1 MPSSKPHQT
10 PIAIIGL
17 GCIFADSPDH
27 KAFLHL
33 LTRGV
38 CAISDPPETHAHLRP
53 YLDPD
58 PKKPDHI
65 YCNRGGFLPEVDF
78 DPTEFGIPPSV
89 IEATDTSQLLG
100 LLVARQALADAGYGG
115 EKTFDRARTSVIL
128 GVTGTQELVIPLGAR
143 LGHPIWR
150 QALADAGVPEETA
163 RDVMDRIAD
172 GYVGWQENS
181 FPGLLGNVVA
191 GRIANRFDLGGTNCV
206 LDAACASSMGAIHTA
221 LMELTTGRAEMVIT
235 GGVDTI
241 NDAFMH
247 MCFSRTQILSPSGRI
262 RPFSQEADGTL
273 LGEGVG
279 MVVLKR
285 LADAQRD
292 GDRIYAVIKG
302 IGAGSDGKSQSIYA
316 PRVSGQV
323 AVLRQAY
330 AQAGVT
336 TDSVAM
342 VEAHGTGTRVGDE
355 VEFRALCEVFGQ
367 GDGPPNRCAL
377 GSVKSNIGH
386 TKAAA
391 GTAGLIKA
399 TLALYHKVLPPTLNA
414 QPADPKLGVADSPFY
429 INHTLRP
436 WLADTKSRRRAG
448 VSAFGFGGS
457 NFHAVLEE
465 YDPLK
470 TEPSWD
476 GAVEIAAFCADSG
489 QALATRLRQWA
500 GAIES
505 DARADAI
512 ARSAAESRGAFQADA
527 PWRATLVIAP
537 AEGAARL
544 HRQCDVAADHLDK
557 GRQDFVD
564 PKGHI
569 YIGSGSP
576 TEPPVFLFPGQGSQY
591 VGMGRDLTAVF
602 PEALAALQEAEAHFD
617 GEHPLSDL
625 LYPRMPDAADHDQQL
640 RHTAVAQPAIGA
652 VSAAALAVLQRFG
665 IAPTATCGHSYG
677 ELVAL
682 HAAGRFDRP
691 SLWRLSVAR
700 GQAMAAAGECA
711 GDAGAMSAVTAPLQ
725 DLAQMVQSMELPIV
739 LANRNS
745 PAQGVLSGATV
756 DIDAAETLCREK
768 GWRTVRLPVAAA
780 FHSRLV
786 AAAQAPFQQ
795 AVDQV
800 DWQTGTVPVMSNTR
814 GDAYPADAA
823 AARAL
828 LGGQLAH
835 PVDFVGNIENMYAG
849 GARTF
854 IEVGP
859 KSVLTR
865 LVTAILGQRS
875 HTTLALD
882 SSAGQ
887 RFGVID
893 LAAVLA
899 HLGALGYPVRLDRW
913 ETPLPP
919 ARTLRMR
926 IPLSGA
932 NYRRPRPAKPVTPP
946 LPKEPAT
953 EPRVKHAVASAEPTI
968 PTSRPT
974 LSAAPPNRPTPLK
987 TTGAAAGG
995 EPRTSHIAADHRART
1010 LREPMDDNRKARFN
1024 QILAGVQ
1031 QGLAAMQSLQSQT
1044 TQAHQKY
1051 LETQAEAHRTL
1062 QQMLRS
1068 TQYLA
1073 SVEGTALSEQEAP
1086 PARARH
1092 FSEPAAAFQAAE
1104 APMSEA
1110 FHSGATPRQ
1119 ASGHARN
1126 PSVADPV
1133 PPQAPAD
1140 KVSPQKAPTQTAST
1154 GAVDATLQDNLLQ
1167 IVSELTGYPVEM
1179 LGLEMD
1185 IESDLGI
1192 DSIKRVEILSTLEER
1207 MPHLPKV
1214 TPDMVGTLKTLGRIC
1229 EYLTADGSAAMCI
1242 AQTGSTAAEAPP
1254 TAAAV
1259 SNATADVQ
1267 HCIVDIV
1274 SELTGYPVEMLGL
1287 EMDIE
1292 ADLGIDS
1299 IKRVEILSTLEERMP
1314 HLPKVTPDMVGT
1326 LKTLGQICAYL
1337 TTGDGTATAGTQS
1350 GPTTA
1355 EAATTAAAGGA
1366 AAADVQHCIVDIVS
1380 ELTGYPA
1387 EMLGLEMD
1395 IEADL
1400 GIDSIKRVEILSTL
1414 EERMPHLPKVTPDM
1428 VGTLKTLGQICEYLS
1443 DGRSGIDTASD
1454 RPAALSQTA
1463 ATAARPTDVETAEQ
1477 ASPPTTAAPVPC
1489 LEIATVALPPL
1500 DAEPRRP
1507 APDHGKIAIVAP
1519 GNGPWA
1525 EQLAAAFADDGW
1537 EALIVE
1543 DRNRIADTSG
1553 WAGLVL
1559 VAPINPLEAFLWAKG
1574 AAPRLQQAALQGHA
1588 FFHTV
1593 TWLDGA
1599 FGFTGQ
1605 AIDDPEQGGLAGLAK
1620 TAALEWPAIRCG
1632 ALDVDPRWTDPASAA
1647 KAAVSEMLCK
1657 STGTTTEVGL
1667 SDKGRTGLQ
1676 QVTAAP
1682 RHLQTL
1688 SLASEDVVVVTG
1700 GARGVTAASALA
1712 LAQRT
1717 PCTLALLG
1725 RSPQPIAEPD
1735 WLAPLT
1741 SEGEMKQVLLQ
1752 HAEGPLTPKDLEST
1766 YRQWIANREITN
1778 TLDRCRKAG
1787 IRAAYFSLDVRDAAA
1802 VTETLAEIRQTL
1814 GPVKGLIHGAGVLA
1828 DRLIAEKSAEQF
1840 QQVYATKVEG
1850 LRTLL
1855 AATQQDELHYLVLFS
1870 SVSARC
1876 GNPGQVDY
1884 AMANETLNKIAQQQ
1898 ARLRP
1903 RCKVTAI
1910 NWGPWDG
1917 GMVSPALKRNFLAQG
1932 VQLIPVDQ
1940 GAAAMV
1946 AEMGHGDAAAV
1957 EVVIG
1962 AGLPAAAIP
1971 PAQATAPVAAA
1982 LPEDVMVQAARRE
1995 IDVDRCPVLQSHQLN
2010 GRPVVPLALM
2020 TEWLA
2025 HGALHANPGLVL
2037 HGIDHLRLLKGITLD
2052 RSPATIRLMAGRPRR
2067 KDGIY
2072 EVDVEIRNDGRNGN
2086 GVVHTRATAL
2096 LAEQLPPPPGF
2107 IENGHFKGNGKVQ
2120 APQAFY
2126 QKVLFHGDALHGI
2139 ERIIRLADDGMTA
2152 TIRSAPVPA
2161 QWLTDPLRSR
2171 WIGDPL
2177 VLDGAFQMAIIWCH
2191 EQRRQLCLPSYAATY
2206 RQYREKFPTDQVTV
2220 VLTVTAV
2227 TDRKMTGDFD
2237 FLDAKKEVVARLTGY
2252 EAIMDPGLANAF
2264 QR

>member
-33 LTRGV
+33 LTRGL

-115 EKTFDRARTSVIL
+115 DKTFDRARTSVIL

-172 GYVGWQENS
+172 GYVSWQENS

-221 LMELTTGRAEMVIT
+221 VMELSTGRSEMVIT

-285 LADAQRD
+285 LADAKRD

-323 AVLRQAY
+323 KVLRQAY
-330 AQAGVT
+330 AQAGVAT
-336 TDSVAM
+336 ESVAM
-342 VEAHGTGTRVGDE
+342 LEAHGTGTRVGDE

-377 GSVKSNIGH
+377 GTVKSNIGH

-436 WLADTKSRRRAG
+436 WLADAKTRRRAG

-470 TEPSWD
+470 SEPSWD
-476 GAVEIAAFCADSG
+476 GSVEIAAFSADSG
-489 QALATRLRQWA
+489 EALATRLRQWA
-500 GAIES
+500 GAIDSE
-505 DARADAI
+505 ARAEAI
-512 ARSAAESRGAFQADA
+512 RRSAAESRMAFQADA
-527 PWRATLVIAP
+527 PWRATLVITP

-544 HRQCDVAADHLDK
+544 HRQCDVAANHLDR
-557 GRQDFVD
+557 GRPDYVD
-564 PKGHI
+564 QKDHI

-576 TEPPVFLFPGQGSQY
+576 SEPPVFLFPGQGSQY
-591 VGMGRDLTAVF
+591 VGMGRDLVAVF
-602 PEALAALQEAEAHFD
+602 PEALAALQEAEAHFN

-625 LYPRMPDAADHDQQL
+625 LYPRTPDAADHAEQL

-652 VSAAALAVLQRFG
+652 VSAAALAILERFG
-665 IAPTATCGHSYG
+665 IAPGAACGHSYG

-682 HAAGRFDRP
+682 HAAGRIDRA

-700 GQAMAAAGECA
+700 GQAMAAAGTHAE
-711 GDAGAMSAVTAPLQ
+711 DAGAMSAVTAPLQ
-725 DLAQMVQSMELPIV
+725 ELAEMLQSRDLPIV

-745 PAQGVLSGATV
+745 PSQGVLSGATV

-786 AAAQAPFQQ
+786 AAAQEPFQK

-800 DWQTGTVPVMSNTR
+800 DWQAGTVPVMSNTQ

-828 LGGQLAH
+828 LGRQLAH
-835 PVDFVGNIENMYAG
+835 PVDFVGNIEHLYAG

-865 LVTAILGQRS
+865 LVTAILGERP

-913 ETPLPP
+913 EAPLAP

-932 NYRRPRPAKPVTPP
+932 NYRRPRPAKPATPS
-946 LPKEPAT
+946 LPKMPAAEPQ
-953 EPRVKHAVASAEPTI
+953 VKHAGAAAEPTI
-968 PTSRPT
+968 ATSRSFSLAQTATRQTPPKAT
-974 LSAAPPNRPTPLK
+974 DTGHGGPIRTSQSAADPF
-987 TTGAAAGG
+987 G
-995 EPRTSHIAADHRART
+995 RTQ
-1010 LREPMDDNRKARFN
+1010 REPMDDIQKARFN

-1073 SVEGTALSEQEAP
+1073 GVGGTALPEQEAP

-1104 APMSEA
+1104 APMHA
-1110 FHSGATPRQ
+1110 APRSGATPRQ

-1126 PSVADPV
+1126 PSVAAPV
-1133 PPQAPAD
+1133 PPHAPAD
-1140 KVSPQKAPTQTAST
+1140 KASSQNAASAPTPAAT
-1154 GAVDATLQDNLLQ
+1154 VDNTLQDNLLQ

-1185 IESDLGI
+1185 IEADLGI

-1214 TPDMVGTLKTLGRIC
+1214 TPDMVGTLKTLGQIC
-1229 EYLTADGSAAMCI
+1229 EYLSAGGRAATAEGPTGATVPEAA
-1242 AQTGSTAAEAPP
+1242 
-1254 TAAAV
+1254 AAAV
-1259 SNATADVQ
+1259 ADSNAATDVQ
-1267 HCIVDIV
+1267 RCIVDIV

-1326 LKTLGQICAYL
+1326 LKTLGRICEYL
-1337 TTGDGTATAGTQS
+1337 TVDGGATSNAQT

-1355 EAATTAAAGGA
+1355 EAPATAVIDSN
-1366 AAADVQHCIVDIVS
+1366 AAADVQRCIVAIVS
-1380 ELTGYPA
+1380 ELTGYPV

-1428 VGTLKTLGQICEYLS
+1428 VGTLKTLGRICEYLT

-1454 RPAALSQTA
+1454 RPAELSQA
-1463 ATAARPTDVETAEQ
+1463 AETAARQTDTDTAEQ

-1500 DAEPRRP
+1500 DAAPQRP
-1507 APDHGKIAIVAP
+1507 APGHGKIAIVAP

-1525 EQLAAAFADDGW
+1525 EQLAAVFADAGW
-1537 EALIVE
+1537 EALCV
-1543 DRNRIADTSG
+1543 DNRNRIAETSG
-1553 WAGLVL
+1553 WGGLVL
-1559 VAPINPLEAFLWAKG
+1559 VAPMNPQEAFLWAKA
-1574 AAPRLQQAALQGHA
+1574 AAPRLAQAAVQGHA

-1599 FGFTGQ
+1599 FGFAGQ
-1605 AIDDPEQGGLAGLAK
+1605 PIDDPEQGSLAGLAK
-1620 TAALEWPAIRCG
+1620 TAALEWPTISCG
-1632 ALDVDPRWTDPASAA
+1632 ALDVDPRWADPAAIA
-1647 KAAVSEMLCK
+1647 RAAVSEMLCK
-1657 STGTTTEVGL
+1657 STGASTEVGL

-1676 QVTAAP
+1676 QITATP
-1682 RHLQTL
+1682 RQPHAL
-1688 SLASEDVVVVTG
+1688 SLSPEDVVVVTG

-1712 LAQRT
+1712 MAQRT
-1717 PCTLALLG
+1717 HCALALLG
-1725 RSPQPIAEPD
+1725 RSPQPVAEPD
-1735 WLAPLT
+1735 WLAPLAN
-1741 SEGEMKQVLLQ
+1741 EGEMKQALMQ
-1752 HAEGPLTPKDLEST
+1752 HAEGPLTPKALESH
-1766 YRQWIANREITN
+1766 YRRWMANREIAG
-1778 TLDRCRKAG
+1778 TLDRCHKAG

-1802 VTETLAEIRQTL
+1802 VTGTLAEIRRTL
-1814 GPVKGLIHGAGVLA
+1814 GPIKGLIHGAGVLA
-1828 DRLIAEKSAEQF
+1828 DRLITEKSAAQF

-1850 LRTLL
+1850 LRALL
-1855 AATQQDELHYLVLFS
+1855 TATQEDELRYLVFFS

-1898 ARLRP
+1898 SRLRP

-1917 GMVSPALKRNFLAQG
+1917 GMVSPALRRNFLAQG

-1962 AGLPAAAIP
+1962 AGLPAAAMP
-1971 PAQATAPVAAA
+1971 PAQAPAPVAAA
-1982 LPEDVMVQAARRE
+1982 PPEDAMVQAARRE

-2020 TEWLA
+2020 AEWLA

-2037 HGIDHLRLLKGITLD
+2037 HGIDRLRLLKGITLD

-2126 QKVLFHGDALHGI
+2126 QQVLFHGDALHGI

-2161 QWLTDPLRSR
+2161 QWLVDPLRSR

-2191 EQRRQLCLPSYAATY
+2191 EQRRRLCLPSYAATY
-2206 RQYREKFPTDQVTV
+2206 RQYREKFPSDQVTV

-2252 EAIMDPGLANAF
+2252 EAIMDPGLADAF
-2264 QR
+2264 KR